1 MKRNFFLGG
10 LLIVLSLFSLTIGAR
25 TGFSWSALFAGDQNM
40 WLIFQASRLPR
51 TLSILL
57 AGSSMSVAGLLMQ
70 TMTQN
75 PFAAPSTVGTVEA
88 AQLGL
93 LLSLFV
99 FPQATLAQKMTFSF
113 LTAILLTLLFLKL
126 VKSLPIKEQ
135 WVLPLIGVVYSGII
149 GSLATI
155 VAYRFN
161 LVQSM
166 SSWLQ
171 GSFAMIQSNQ
181 YEWLF
186 LNLII
191 LVLAWALSSGLTL
204 MGLGEDSS
212 RVLGLSYRRYEVLV
226 IVLVA
231 LTTSVTIMTVGS
243 LPFLGVIVPN
253 VVRLYQGDHLKRS
266 VSTIALAGACL
277 VMICDILA
285 RVVIAPYEV
294 SVSVILGILGSLG
307 FVMLLWKGRV
317 YE

>member
-25 TGFSWSALFAGDQNM
+25 TGFSWSALLAGDQNM

-99 FPQATLAQKMTFSF
+99 FPQSTLAQKMTFSF
-113 LTAILLTLLFLKL
+113 LTAILLTLIFLKL
-126 VKSLPIKEQ
+126 VKTLPIKEQ

-171 GSFAMIQSNQ
+171 GSFAMIQTNQ

-186 LNLII
+186 LNSII
-191 LVLAWALSSGLTL
+191 LILAWSLSSGLTL

-212 RVLGLSYRRYEVLV
+212 RVLGLSYWRYEVLV
-226 IVLVA
+226 IILVA

-266 VSTIALAGACL
+266 FSTVALAGACL

-307 FVMLLWKGRV
+307 FVILLWKGRV

>member
-1 MKRNFFLGG
+1 ML
-10 LLIVLSLFSLTIGAR
+10 
-25 TGFSWSALFAGDQNM
+25 AGDESS

-99 FPQATLAQKMTFSF
+99 FPSATLFQKMSFSF
-113 LTAILLTLLFLKL
+113 LTAIFLTLLFLQL
-126 VKSLPIKEQ
+126 VKSLSSKEQ
-135 WVLPLIGVVYSGII
+135 WVLPLIGVVFSGIV
-149 GSLATI
+149 GSFATLLA
-155 VAYRFN
+155 YQFN

-171 GSFAMIQSNQ
+171 GSFAMIQTHQ

-186 LNLII
+186 LNLLILII
-191 LVLAWALSSGLTL
+191 SWLLASGFTL
-204 MGLGEDSS
+204 MSLGEESS
-212 RVLGLSYRRYEVLV
+212 RVLGLAYQRYEVLV
-226 IVLVA
+226 IILVA

-266 VSTIALAGACL
+266 VGMVALAGAGL
-277 VMICDILA
+277 VLVCDIFA
-285 RVVIAPYEV
+285 RLVIAPYEV
-294 SVSVILGILGSLG
+294 SVSVILGIIGSIG
-307 FVMLLWKGRV
+307 FVSLLWKGRV
-317 YE
+317 YA

>member
-1 MKRNFFLGG
+1 
-10 LLIVLSLFSLTIGAR
+10 
-25 TGFSWSALFAGDQNM
+25 M